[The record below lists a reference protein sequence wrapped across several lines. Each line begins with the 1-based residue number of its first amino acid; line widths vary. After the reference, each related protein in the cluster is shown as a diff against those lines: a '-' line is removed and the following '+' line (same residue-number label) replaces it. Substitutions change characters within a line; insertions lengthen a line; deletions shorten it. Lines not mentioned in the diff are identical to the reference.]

1 MKNIWSGLL
10 MLVVFSCLVS
20 FTLAEE
26 EEAVKGDILLGG
38 WQEIPLSKR
47 SSYFD
52 GLAFLLK

>member
-1 MKNIWSGLL
+1 